1 MPPTAHDEQESA
13 AWGRQRSMDSEQMTK
28 NIPASSGKQ
37 QKKQHPTPP
46 AHSRAIR
53 GIIVPAIWEI
63 PITESL
69 V

>member
-1 MPPTAHDEQESA
+1 MRKHRLWTGVSNV
-13 AWGRQRSMDSEQMTK
+13 SMDTEQMTK

-53 GIIVPAIWEI
+53 GIIIPAIWEI
-63 PITESL
+63 PIIESL